1 MKIVVMLVMMTIASC
16 CAFAQKDTVVSSV
29 FWLKQTKTCKKV
41 SDGCF
46 FEKKSFQKNSVTIG
60 VVTHRF
66 YGVGPR
72 VVYMGPIKIWIS
84 ALYIQVNSLLGT
96 NNPSLGCSCG
106 IYIKF

>member
-1 MKIVVMLVMMTIASC
+1 MKIVFMLVMMTIVSC
-16 CAFAQKDTVVSSV
+16 CAFAQKNTVASSV
-29 FWLKQTKTCKKV
+29 FRLEQTKTCKKI
-41 SDGCF
+41 SDGCLL
-46 FEKKSFQKNSVTIG
+46 EKKTFQKNSVTVG

-96 NNPSLGCSCG
+96 NSPSLGCSCG
-106 IYIKF
+106 IYIKL